1 MPSAGLSGPLLEVE
15 DVSVYFGRSRAAASG
30 LAAALEGVSIAI
42 QRGVSVGVVGES
54 GSGKTTLLRV
64 LAGLVRPQ
72 RGVVRHDGK
81 ALDIRHRDS
90 ARAFRADVQLVF
102 QDPAGSLDPRQKVW
116 ELVSEPA
123 WALTGIRSRE
133 RHALTE
139 SLLARLG
146 LPTEYADRRPHQLS
160 GGERQRV
167 ALARALSSH
176 PKVILLDEPVASLD
190 ASRRGQV
197 INLLNDLGRED
208 GVTFVVVSHDIV
220 PVALLTDTMVAM
232 YRGRIVEAGPTRD
245 VLRYPAHP
253 YTRLLAESVRDPL
266 YGEGTDD
273 EIREALPGS
282 CAYSARC
289 PDYRETLCDISP
301 SLKAFG
307 PSREVACHVRIA
319 ELKADVGIRTSGE
332 ELRDDRRDR
341 ISE

>member
-1 MPSAGLSGPLLEVE
+1 MPPPGPSSPLLEVE
-15 DVSVYFGRSRAAASG
+15 DVSVYFGRSRAAVSG
-30 LAAALEGVSIAI
+30 LAAALEGVSLAI
-42 QRGVSVGVVGES
+42 RQGVSVGVVGES

-72 RGVVRHDGK
+72 GGVVRHEGRV
-81 ALDIRHRDS
+81 LDTRHRDS
-90 ARAFRADVQLVF
+90 ARAFRADVQLLF
-102 QDPAGSLDPRQKVW
+102 QDPAGSLDPRRKVW

-139 SLLARLG
+139 SLLTRLG
-146 LPTEYADRRPHQLS
+146 LPAEYADRRPHQLS

-245 VLRYPAHP
+245 ILRDPAHP
-253 YTRLLAESVRDPL
+253 YTRLLAESVKDPL
-266 YGEGTDD
+266 YGEGADD
-273 EIREALPGS
+273 EVRKEVPGS

-289 PDYRETLCDISP
+289 PDYRQTLCDVSP
-301 SLKAFG
+301 SLEAFG
-307 PSREVACHVRIA
+307 PSRHVACHVRIA
-319 ELKADVGIRTSGE
+319 ELRGDGAIRTSGE
-332 ELRDDRRDR
+332 EARDDRRDR

>member
-1 MPSAGLSGPLLEVE
+1 MPSAGRSGPLLEVE

-30 LAAALEGVSIAI
+30 LAAALAGVSLAI
-42 QRGVSVGVVGES
+42 QSGVSVGVVGES

-72 RGVVRHDGK
+72 RGVVRHDGR

-232 YRGRIVEAGPTRD
+232 YRAGLSR
-245 VLRYPAHP
+245 R
-253 YTRLLAESVRDPL
+253 VRHA
-266 YGEGTDD
+266 T
-273 EIREALPGS
+273 S
-282 CAYSARC
+282 CAT
-289 PDYRETLCDISP
+289 PL
-301 SLKAFG
+301 
-307 PSREVACHVRIA
+307 
-319 ELKADVGIRTSGE
+319 IRTRGSSLNQLETRFTVRALMMKFGKRSQAAARIQRDAQSTE
-332 ELRDDRRDR
+332 RRCVTFLRP
-341 ISE
+341 